1 MANITFI
8 SECRKT
14 IEGMKERTV
23 LTPDGDFYRASSI
36 KAITTNLNKI
46 EEYFLSL
53 EHEASFNDID
63 FQFTEDF
70 RMWLINKNHAKNT
83 ISQNISSLRFWI
95 RRFHKFGLMKYS
107 GAGMRASQELTT
119 AVINTID
126 DLKLLYNLQLP
137 PGKKRVIDIYI
148 CQCFLGLRISDMFT
162 FLKQIHQS
170 TKEIEGRKYFEI
182 KTKKTGAVVVI
193 PVAKIVLKIIEQYNY
208 DFGDSFSD
216 WYYNRTLKEIISS
229 TSIDREILFHRTEGG
244 ERIERIKMFSDL
256 VGSHTARRTFA
267 SNAYLMG
274 IDPLDVMKITGHK
287 SYNSFFKYLRCENL
301 GVAMRISTHQFFNI
315 DFKNS

>member
-1 MANITFI
+1 MANIDFI

-23 LTPDGDFYRASSI
+23 LTPDGDFYQKSTI
-36 KAITTNLNKI
+36 KTITANVNKI
-46 EEYFLSL
+46 ENYFASL
-53 EHEASFNDID
+53 GFEVKFDDID

-70 RMWLINKNHAKNT
+70 RMWLLEKGHAKNT
-83 ISQNISSLRFWI
+83 VAAYISAFRFWI
-95 RRFHKFGLMKYS
+95 RRFHKFGIMKYS
-107 GAGMRASQELTT
+107 GAGMRSSMEVTT

-126 DLKLLYNLQLP
+126 DLKMLYGLDLP
-137 PGKKRVIDIYI
+137 PGKKRVMDIYI
-148 CQCFLGLRISDMFT
+148 CQCFLGLRISDMFD
-162 FLKQIHQS
+162 FLKKIKK
-170 TKEIEGRKYFEI
+170 TIKVIDGKTFFEI

-193 PVAKIVLKIIEQYNY
+193 PAAKIVLKILNDYNY
-208 DFGDSFSD
+208 DFGKGFSD
-216 WYYNRTLKEIISS
+216 WYYNRTLKEIISE
-229 TSIDREILFHRTEGG
+229 TQIEKEILFHRTEGG
-244 ERIERIKMFSDL
+244 ERIERLKMFSEL

-315 DFKNS
+315 DF